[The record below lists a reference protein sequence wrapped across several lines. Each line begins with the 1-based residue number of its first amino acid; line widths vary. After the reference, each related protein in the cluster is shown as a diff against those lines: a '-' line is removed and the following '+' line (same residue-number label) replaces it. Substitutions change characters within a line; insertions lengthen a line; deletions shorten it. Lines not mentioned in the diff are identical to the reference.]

1 MTDNDQILALALQG
15 IGRNYVEALIGR
27 KLTPDEL
34 TAFYRAAAIRKLRV
48 NKEAAEKA
56 ARIAAEKQAAEVARQ
71 AVTGSGKQLYITKKT
86 LRAAHDAR
94 KISDA
99 EYSYIESA
107 GRGRR
112 NSTRYKRIIE
122 KVRAWLASK
131 TAARQA
137 ASSADRVA
145 ALVAKRN
152 AIGEIPAPRHPRI
165 VKRCRDDLAL
175 FGWLFCRNLLDHRPS
190 PVIRE
195 RLIDKIRD
203 VMIYGGQLAVEVY
216 RGGGKT
222 TWLSIGIVW
231 GILYGHCNFP
241 LDIAASTPLAKAVRK
256 IIFDLLATSDTLL
269 ADFPAVPTALRKMN
283 GAVQRGLSL
292 TYNGENVG
300 FISSDAF
307 LRLPM
312 LKDGNGEPL
321 DPACGAVLACRGV
334 GAAVRGLNVNGKRPD
349 VVLVDDPQT
358 QKDAA
363 SAAAIQR
370 IDDYIHADVL
380 NLAANTDTVSAFIA
394 ITPQRVGDL
403 AQRIADRT
411 IHPNWS
417 VTFCPFLISLPKNFD
432 DLAGEFC
439 DAFYIDAS
447 NDDFKRSNSRAWYI
461 ANRARF
467 ADCVPADP
475 LAFDKNTEVDAV
487 HHALLKYASSGRDA
501 FYAELQLTVKREEHA
516 FVLMPD
522 TVLSR
527 VRKGVDMRTIPDGTV
542 LTVAATDINPSYA
555 LSTLVCAFDVK
566 LTGFIPLYRV
576 DPIRISN
583 VTNDTEFSA
592 RLFDELSRHARELAA
607 QGIKI
612 DRWGIDAGGRQFDA
626 VTRFAPLARGIVCA
640 GEATAMLGRAGRNW
654 NPYVRSRIRSAIN
667 GTVRCRDMQGRTWL
681 AFNADEKKEQV
692 QRAFSSEPG
701 APGGLSI
708 FDGGARHVD
717 FAIQMTNER
726 IRTKTKIA
734 SNDGLDR
741 WAIVWE
747 SKDPH
752 DLLDCG
758 AMCYGLAADENLTG
772 AGAPIRT
779 VKQWTF

>member
-1 MTDNDQILALALQG
+1 MRHLKQTIA
-15 IGRNYVEALIGR
+15 
-27 KLTPDEL
+27 PDE
-34 TAFYRAAAIRKLRV
+34 RAANVPRATPASPVLPAKA
-48 NKEAAEKA
+48 KAAAEEAATA
-56 ARIAAEKQAAEVARQ
+56 
-71 AVTGSGKQLYITKKT
+71 SGKKAYITKKT
-86 LRAAHDAR
+86 LQAARDAR
-94 KISDA
+94 KISEA
-99 EYSYIESA
+99 EYNFIETA

-112 NSTRYKRIIE
+112 NSTRYRRIIE
-122 KVRAWLASK
+122 KVRAWI
-131 TAARQA
+131 AAKSARRQG

-152 AIGEIPAPRHPRI
+152 EIGEIPAPRHPR
-165 VKRCRDDLAL
+165 VVARCRYDLPL
-175 FGWLFCRNLLDHRPS
+175 FGWLFCRQVLDHKPS

-195 RLIDKIRD
+195 RLVDKIQA
-203 VMIYGGQLAVEVY
+203 VILHGGQLAVEIY

-222 TWLSIGIVW
+222 TWLAIGIVW
-231 GILYGHCNFP
+231 GILYGHCDFP
-241 LDIAASTPLAKAVRK
+241 LNIAASHPLAKAVRK
-256 IIFDLLATSDTLL
+256 IIFNILATSDEIL

-283 GAVQRGLSL
+283 GAVQKGLSL

-312 LKDGNGEPL
+312 LKGGDGAPL
-321 DPACGAVLACRGV
+321 EPACGAVMACRGV
-334 GAAVRGLNVNGKRPD
+334 GASVRGLNIDGKRPD
-349 VVLVDDPQT
+349 LALIDDPQT

-363 SAAAIQR
+363 SSAAIQR

-380 NLAANTDTVSAFIA
+380 NLAANTETISGFIA

-417 VTFCPFLISLPKNFD
+417 VTKCPFLLTLPEDFD
-432 DLAGEFC
+432 ALAGEFC
-439 DAFYIDAS
+439 EAFNIDAAN
-447 NDDFKRSNSRAWYI
+447 NDFRRTGSRAWYI
-461 ANRARF
+461 ANRERLA
-467 ADCVPADP
+467 AATPADP
-475 LAFDKNTEVDAV
+475 LAYDPRMEEDAI
-487 HHALLKYASSGRDA
+487 HHALVKYASSGRDA
-501 FYAELQLTVKREEHA
+501 FYAEYQLIVKREEHA
-516 FVLMPD
+516 FILTPD

-527 VRKGVDMRTIPDGTV
+527 VRKGVEMRTIPDGTV
-542 LTVAATDINPSYA
+542 LVVAATDINPSYA

-576 DPIRISN
+576 EPIR
-583 VTNDTEFSA
+583 VAGFTNDTEFSA
-592 RLFDELSRHARELAA
+592 HLFDALMRHARDIAA
-607 QGIKI
+607 QGVKI

-654 NPYVRSRIRSAIN
+654 NPYVRSRVRSAMN

-701 APGGLSI
+701 APGGLSL
-708 FDGGARHVD
+708 FDSGARHVD

-758 AMCYGLAADENLTG
+758 AMCYALAADENLTG